1 MIEAPFKLHRGQ
13 VRAEWTD
20 ENRHMNLAYYLV
32 MFDAASDAVF
42 EVLRIGQAYRRA
54 VGKTCFAAETHLVY
68 EQEMNAGDWAEIA
81 TTVVDVDEKRLHL
94 AHEMYKEGG
103 TGRVCLQEI
112 MFVNVD
118 LATRRAAVWGDEA
131 MEWLTAVRDAH
142 ARVEKPAKIG
152 RSIRIQK

>member
-54 VGKTCFAAETHLVY
+54 VGRTCFAAETHLVY
-68 EQEMNAGDWAEIA
+68 EQEMNQADWAEIA

-94 AHEMYKEGG
+94 AHEMYREGG
-103 TGRVCLQEI
+103 VGRVCLQEI
-112 MFVNVD
+112 LFVNVD
-118 LATRRAAVWGDEA
+118 LATRRAAVWGDQA
-131 MEWLTAVRDAH
+131 LAWLAAVRDAH
-142 ARVEKPAKIG
+142 ARVERPAKIG

>member
-1 MIEAPFKLHRGQ
+1 MIAAPFKLHRAQ
-13 VRAEWTD
+13 VKAEWTD
-20 ENRHMNLAYYLV
+20 DNRHMNLAYYLV

-42 EVLRIGQAYRRA
+42 EALRIGQDYRRA

-68 EQEMNAGDWAEIA
+68 EQEMNQGDWASIE

-94 AHEMYKEGG
+94 VHEMYRDGG

-118 LATRRAAVWGDEA
+118 LSTRRAAVWGDEA
-131 MEWLTAVRDAH
+131 MGWLEAVKEAH
-142 ARVEKPAKIG
+142 GRLPRPAKLG
-152 RSIRIQK
+152 RSVGIRR